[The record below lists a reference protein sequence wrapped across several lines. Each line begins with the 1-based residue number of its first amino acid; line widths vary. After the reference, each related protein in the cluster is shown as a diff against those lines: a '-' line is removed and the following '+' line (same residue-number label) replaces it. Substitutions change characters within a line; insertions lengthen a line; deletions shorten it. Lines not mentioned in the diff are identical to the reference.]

1 MLIGEAKIADM
12 TSFTVTPN
20 LTKKL
25 GVIKLSPPIESA
37 PSLYKNLEM
46 ALISEVQT
54 SAWHQEAKQSA
65 SNRYKMSPKLH
76 KK

>member
-1 MLIGEAKIADM
+1 MLTGEAKIADM
-12 TSFTVTPN
+12 TFTATPN

-25 GVIKLSPPIESA
+25 GETKLTPPIESA
-37 PSLYKNLEM
+37 PSLSKNLEM
-46 ALISEVQT
+46 ALISEVPI